1 MVARLQRT
9 TVFLLWAVALLW
21 FGTQAYDG
29 QWLSATI
36 GALLLLNLQQL
47 LLAVEFFV
55 LIPMVNRGDAAPRP
69 RWRQLLRAWWLES
82 RTAHDVFGWQQ
93 PFRSRARQDT
103 LDAAAPGQRA
113 VVLVHGF
120 FCNRGVW
127 NRWVPALRAE
137 GVPHIAITMEPPFAG
152 IDGNVAAVDDAIVRA
167 TQATGVPP
175 LVVCHSMGGLALRA
189 WWRVH
194 AAAAASRVHSVITIG
209 SPHHGTFTAQLA
221 SGDNARQMRQA
232 STWLQELAEEEND
245 GRRRHFTCFYSH
257 CDNIAMPASTGA
269 LPGADN
275 RHVEGM
281 PHIALAYAPEVW
293 AEVMRRV
300 KADQVLASTP
310 RRI

>member
-9 TVFLLWAVALLW
+9 TALLLWAVTLLW
-21 FGTQAYDG
+21 FGTQAYEG
-29 QWLSATI
+29 RWPSAAL
-36 GALLLLNLQQL
+36 GALLLFNLQQI

-55 LIPMVNRGDAAPRP
+55 LIPLVNRGDAAPRP
-69 RWRQLLRAWWLES
+69 TFKQLLRAWWRES
-82 RTAHDVFGWQQ
+82 LTAHDVFGWQQ
-93 PFRSRARQDT
+93 PFRAYAHKDT
-103 LDAAAPGQRA
+103 IDAAALGRRA

-127 NRWVPALRAE
+127 NRMVPALRAA
-137 GVPHIAITMEPPFAG
+137 GVPYIAINMEPPFVG
-152 IDGNVAAVDDAIVRA
+152 IDSNVAAVDDAIVRA
-167 TQATGVPP
+167 TQATGLPP
-175 LVVCHSMGGLALRA
+175 LVVCHSMGGLAVRA
-189 WWRVH
+189 WWRAH
-194 AAAAASRVHSVITIG
+194 ATSAASRVHSVITIG

-232 STWLQELAEEEND
+232 STWLRALADDEAD

-275 RHVEGM
+275 RHVLGA
-281 PHIALAYAPEVW
+281 PHVALAHDPAVW

-300 KADQVLASTP
+300 KPATL
-310 RRI
+310 